1 MPERTF
7 AAHGCRFAVIG
18 GGIVGLSV
26 ARELLNR
33 SQGSTVAL
41 FEKEAEVGLHQTGR
55 NSGVAHSGLYYLPHS
70 LKARLC
76 VRGRTLL
83 EEYCARH
90 RLPHD
95 RCGKLVVA
103 ADEAELARLR
113 LLRRRAA
120 TNGVDC
126 TLLGAGELHSIEPHV
141 AGVAALHVPASGI
154 VDYHAVARHVADRL
168 ASHERGALHLA
179 APVRQLRLEN
189 GAVRLTAENQPTRT
203 FDLVVNCAGLHSDRI
218 AHLAGS
224 PTPARIVPFRGEYF
238 ELSPD
243 AQHLVRGLVYPVPDP
258 RFPFLGVHFTRMV
271 GGGVECGPNAVFAL
285 SREGYRWRD
294 VSPRDLAS
302 ALSYPGTLR
311 LFAKHWR
318 TGLGETWRSLSK
330 RAFVRALQRLVPAIR
345 PEHLIRAP
353 AGVRAQALTR
363 DGALVDDFVVQ
374 RDGPLLHVLNAPS
387 PAATAAFAIAEEI
400 VEKHVLPSEPAPP
413 SR

>member
-1 MPERTF
+1 MPERPF
-7 AAHGCRFAVIG
+7 RSPGRRFAVIG

-26 ARELLNR
+26 ASELLSR
-33 SQGSTVAL
+33 VQGSTVAL
-41 FEKEAEVGLHQTGR
+41 FEKEPGVGQHQTGR
-55 NSGVAHSGLYYLPHS
+55 SSGVVHSGLYYPPHS

-76 VRGRTLL
+76 IRGRTLL
-83 EEYCARH
+83 EHYCARYA
-90 RLPHD
+90 LPHD

-103 ADEAELARLR
+103 VREDERARLH
-113 LLRRRAA
+113 LLRQQAA

-126 TLLGAGELHSIEPHV
+126 TLLGANELRSIEPHV

-154 VDYHAVARHVADRL
+154 VDYRAVAQHVADRL
-168 ASHERGALHLA
+168 MSHERGALHLG
-179 APVRQLRLEN
+179 APVRQLRVEN
-189 GAVRLTAENQPTRT
+189 GSVQVIAEDQPPRA

-218 AHLAGS
+218 ARLAGS
-224 PTPARIVPFRGEYF
+224 PTPTRIVPFRGEYF

-318 TGLGETWRSLSK
+318 TGLGETWRSVSK
-330 RAFVRALQRLVPAIR
+330 RAFVHALQRLVPAIR

-400 VEKHVLPSEPAPP
+400 VEKHVLPFEPAPP
-413 SR
+413 PR